1 MNLHISLHKMEG
13 AFGHAGSAQNGASHS
28 SSHGVFNE
36 TMPLVPVQSGA
47 VIGGV
52 AGPATNL
59 NIGMDYWGA
68 TGSSPVP
75 AMRSK
80 VASGSAR
87 GEQWVCT
94 CLPYFQNKHW
104 TKILSLKIDMPCFV
118 TTMFLCRRESG
129 N

>member
-13 AFGHAGSAQNGASHS
+13 AFGHAGSAQNGVSHS

-59 NIGMDYWGA
+59 YIGMDYWGA

-75 AMRSK
+75 AMRGK

-87 GEQWVCT
+87 GEQWVCKQDAAHH
-94 CLPYFQNKHW
+94 CRIPGGPDDDLPARQ
-104 TKILSLKIDMPCFV
+104 T
-118 TTMFLCRRESG
+118 RRRH
-129 N
+129 